1 MSGDLNCFSHI
12 SSSWVEISL
21 LTEFQL
27 PRLSGSRFVIFMLN
41 PICFISFFCVRGVR
55 GHKFWVHISSSWV
68 EICLDTKFQLPGLP
82 GVRHPVLDF
91 LTFSQSTSNPMMV

>member
-27 PRLSGSRFVIFMLN
+27 PRLSGRRFAIFMLN
-41 PICFISFFCVRGVR
+41 PIGGGGGGGGGGR
-55 GHKFWVHISSSWV
+55 
-68 EICLDTKFQLPGLP
+68 
-82 GVRHPVLDF
+82 
-91 LTFSQSTSNPMMV
+91 